1 MLMQSTESSISLL
14 PALPEAWKDGRV
26 EGICA
31 RGGFVVDMT
40 WKDGRVTDLRIT
52 ARADGKTQLCF
63 NEQKKRISLKAGES
77 WEMKN

>member
-52 ARADGKTQLCF
+52 ARTDGRTQLCF
-63 NEQKKRISLKAGES
+63 NGQKKRISLKAGES

>member
-14 PALPEAWKDGRV
+14 PALPEEWKDGR
-26 EGICA
+26 ICA

-63 NEQKKRISLKAGES
+63 NGQKKRISLKAGES
-77 WEMKN
+77 WEMEY

>member
-1 MLMQSTESSISLL
+1 MHSAGRSIGLL
-14 PALPEAWKDGRV
+14 LALPEAWKDGRV

-40 WKDGRVTDLRIT
+40 WKDSRVTALRIT

-63 NEQKKRISLKAGES
+63 NGQKKRISLKAGES